1 MCISVKHVEW
11 DQKEGA
17 KYEMMCYGL
26 KDAAT
31 YSCFSV
37 QHENYARAAWI
48 LVQGELARRNKI
60 NC

>member
-1 MCISVKHVEW
+1 MEW